1 MVILHAIWEEGMSYI
16 SEADR
21 ETLDDLIGRA
31 LLHEDLRADLLAR
44 ERRLDVLARLPL
56 ASHTVHSVMLLS
68 DMPEIEDFAAEVYN
82 VVFAP

>member
-1 MVILHAIWEEGMSYI
+1 MSYI

-21 ETLDDLIGRA
+21 ETLDNLIGQA
-31 LLHEDLRADLLAR
+31 LLHEDLQKDLLAK
-44 ERRLDVLARLPL
+44 ERRSSVLARLPL
-56 ASHTVHSVMLLS
+56 SSHTVHSVMSLS